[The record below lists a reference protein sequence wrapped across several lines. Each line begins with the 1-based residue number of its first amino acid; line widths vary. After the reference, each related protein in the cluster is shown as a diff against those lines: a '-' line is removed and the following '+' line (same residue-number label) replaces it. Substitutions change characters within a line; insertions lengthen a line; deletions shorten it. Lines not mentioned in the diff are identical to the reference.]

1 MTVLKKGSLQREGKR
16 QPSKKVNF
24 HLGLEVDRAGHLRVK
39 RKKIK
44 SLQSGDFQRHRIQ
57 LRARLAA

>member
-1 MTVLKKGSLQREGKR
+1 MTVLKTGRLQRGGKR

-24 HLGLEVDRAGHLRVK
+24 HPRLEVDRAGHLRVK

-44 SLQSGDFQRHRIQ
+44 SLPSGDFQRHRIQ
-57 LRARLAA
+57 VRTRLAA